1 MRTPRLPL
9 AHRTILAAA
18 IALAGLA
25 AAAHAAVVTSNNLA
39 TTSLG
44 SLTENG
50 TTQVYVPFIVSPG
63 VLNGVSATVQS
74 TTTGGEI
81 ASYAIDGISTVATP
95 TNAQL
100 IASNTLYLKPVAYGP
115 TAHQLKFVPGAAV
128 TSANY
133 HLGVGRTS
141 DFGNYNWNWQSD
153 SITAYAPA
161 GDDAGLLG
169 AGFKGNLVP
178 NASFENTSI
187 MFWRGATFLA
197 NPGVHGSTVAS
208 VGGTSTANTLAIP
221 VTPGKTYFYSFWQVR
236 SGDWSFA
243 EWGLTDPN
251 DGSFWD
257 AEGSNSLAAGA
268 AAWTEFTGSFTPAL
282 GQDFFYLNGRSN
294 TSPIYF
300 DSVVVQLIPEPTTL
314 ALAGFAMSAILLRR
328 RR

>member
-1 MRTPRLPL
+1 MKIRSARRPVVPAAVALL
-9 AHRTILAAA
+9 ACLAVAA
-18 IALAGLA
+18 R
-25 AAAHAAVVTSNNLA
+25 AAVVTSNNLA

-81 ASYAIDGISTVATP
+81 ASYAIDAISTVATP

-141 DFGNYNWNWQSD
+141 DVWNYNWNWQSD

-169 AGFKGNLVP
+169 AGFKANLVP
-178 NASFENTSI
+178 NASFENPSI
-187 MFWRGATFLA
+187 MFW
-197 NPGVHGSTVAS
+197 N
-208 VGGTSTANTLAIP
+208 GGTFVADNGKNGSYVVSLDGTGTAYSLVIP
-221 VTPGKTYFYSFWQVR
+221 VVPGKTYFYSFWQMG
-236 SGDWSFA
+236 GDWSLA

-251 DGSFWD
+251 DGNFWD

-268 AAWTEFTGSFTPAL
+268 ATWTEFTGSFTPAI
-282 GQDFFYLNGRSN
+282 GQNYFYLNGRSN
-294 TSPIYF
+294 EDPIYF
-300 DSVVVQLIPEPTTL
+300 DSVIVQQIPEPTTL